1 MSSCSHSADSCQH
14 SPSMWTS
21 TSAANI
27 VIRLNRSKVTVL
39 GLEVK
44 HKGRRGGEKRTRWE
58 SSLLLLNM
66 KQLLHIYILRQAL
79 HPHSTLTVTPS
90 WLTFALSNPSNSSK
104 TVLPTKTWTS
114 PKFSLLTPL
123 PCSLLWLKVYDPETK
138 GTPPKH
144 ADQVSLPLQHCML
157 LAANSSCATQP
168 GLKCPPSWFPSV
180 GLNFPPTS
188 GLNGHSSDSF
198 CNLS

>member
-1 MSSCSHSADSCQH
+1 
-14 SPSMWTS
+14 MWTS

-104 TVLPTKTWTS
+104 PVLPTKTWTS

-138 GTPPKH
+138 GTPPNMQTRS
-144 ADQVSLPLQHCML
+144 AFLSSTACCLQLTLP
-157 LAANSSCATQP
+157 A
-168 GLKCPPSWFPSV
+168 PPSLAWNVLPPGFPV
-180 GLNFPPTS
+180 WDWTS
-188 GLNGHSSDSF
+188 HPHQDSMVTPLTHF
-198 CNLS
+198 VTFRKFVSPLTVCL